1 MKWNLECL
9 KATSSKKKPRN
20 RYYKCFQ
27 NLYVNGLL
35 IKKKKKKKSYHY
47 STENSINKYDIRNL
61 NRCDSFTKM

>member
-35 IKKKKKKKSYHY
+35 IKKKKKKKAIIIPLKIAL
-47 STENSINKYDIRNL
+47 TNMI
-61 NRCDSFTKM
+61 